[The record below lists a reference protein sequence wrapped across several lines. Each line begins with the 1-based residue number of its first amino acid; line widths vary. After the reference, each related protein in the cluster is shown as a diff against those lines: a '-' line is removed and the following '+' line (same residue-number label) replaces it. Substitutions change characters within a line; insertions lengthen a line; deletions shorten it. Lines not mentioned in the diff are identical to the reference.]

1 MNKKLLLLIA
11 FFFSFFLSYGQVA
24 SSYCFAPVNGTYVPL
39 TGATDVLGLSS
50 TKDDGFSSIF
60 PLDATTPF
68 NFVFGGVNYSQIQVS
83 SNGLMSFKNTDISEP
98 FYGKTA
104 TDISDRKPFLAPL
117 WDDLANT
124 NIPRYVVTGTAPN
137 RIFKIEWLG
146 QKWNYNASNSVISF
160 QIWLYETTNV
170 IEYIYKREGPING
183 SAAATIGIYDATDTY
198 LTLSNSSTTPTA
210 SSSTFTTSISSR
222 PANGQIYRF
231 TPPIASSSVGT
242 YTFCI
247 DNSNTLTTA
256 SVTSGRYA
264 TVNVVKGFNYTFSV
278 GNAFSSQENLIILDD
293 SNNNVSPP
301 ITASGNN
308 GASITWTATVSGAIR
323 VLLTGNCSVSGS
335 GGLTLTLNSIGN
347 TQDSQTTFGTNTW
360 VGHVYNWTG
369 TTPPGGTSPAAP
381 ATTAP
386 FTNSNYVGYYNVV
399 SESINEGFGGND
411 VCFPVL
417 SNGENRVNVRTEQ
430 FAVRYRMKSTKTG
443 CYFLNVNGDDGI
455 RVYVD
460 GVLVFNQWKEQS
472 NTTYCN
478 NLIYLNGNSDIILDY
493 YENGGGN
500 VLGFSLTPFVPSN
513 NNIAGNTE
521 INVCSGSSSGLL
533 NGSSYSG
540 CGATNTTYHWQV
552 STDNVNFTD
561 VSGATA
567 EDYTPPTVT
576 TTTVN
581 VIRYYRRMLKAFA
594 TNAASC
600 SFNTN
605 VIKVTTSP
613 SRPGTPG
620 AISGSNTPCLGA
632 TGEIYS
638 ITAVDNAISYNW
650 TLPSGWVITSGM
662 GTNSITVTV
671 GASGNVEVKA
681 VNGCGESYTQSGK
694 NIQTVPTPST
704 PGTNS
709 GFSPTCTGY
718 TAQWGYSNNATKYF
732 IDVSTDAGFS
742 SMISAYSNLDVGNVL
757 QYAITGLVP
766 NTSYYY
772 RVRASGVCGI
782 SPNSGTMTF
791 TTNPVPTI
799 PVATAGSNPGCDFF
813 TVNLNSAA
821 NATGYF
827 LDIATDSAF
836 TAFVSGYNNYNIG
849 YQTSNFFASGLPGGT
864 LYYRLRAYNSCAISS
879 YSNTIIYSTTGTV
892 GGVITQEQTICSGNQ
907 PASLVLSG
915 NTGAVVRWEKSTNS
929 VFTTGLE
936 TIANTSST
944 LTSATIG
951 NISTTTYFR
960 AVVKSGSCAEVYSVP
975 VVIAVN
981 TAPFISIA
989 KTDETCATTNDG
1001 SISPT
1006 LSGGLTN
1013 VRYIKLT
1020 QKYVN
1025 ADAWQQVAEIEA
1037 FEIFTGTNVAQ
1048 STNGASATS
1057 SSNYSSEYT
1066 APIAIDGNNSGSN
1079 NFWHSGTPN
1088 LNEWIKVDLQSGKN
1102 LDNIRIYNRTDC
1114 CSQRGQNML
1123 LELFDSSDN
1132 LIYSKTIDLYQSGAN
1147 IPVNVNVLDV
1157 SWLDGATTLNR
1168 TGQDSGAYT
1177 LNYVDAIGCSLS
1189 SPINIGTANIAAPT
1203 RGTITP
1209 ITCSVPVA
1217 SVILNNLPS
1226 AGTWTLMQS
1235 GTSTATITGTG
1246 ISATVS
1252 GLAPGT
1258 YTFSVSIGGCSASNP
1273 VVVKI
1278 DSLQETVWNGAW
1290 SNGLP
1295 NSDKKLIFNANY
1307 SQTTDLVAC
1316 SCEVTLGNVIVRS
1329 DKTLT
1334 LTNELKV
1341 SGGTLTFE
1349 NNASLVQINEDP
1361 TINSGNITYQRET
1374 VTAVDKF
1381 DYTYWSSPV
1390 SAQTLYNASP
1400 NTLWDKYMSFDAV
1413 TNNWKQENSSK
1424 VMERGVGYII
1434 RGPQNHYAPNPIGT
1448 YRANFIGVPHNGTIP
1463 VSIAATGE
1471 ASYLLGNPYPSA
1483 LDADLFLFT
1492 NKDVLD
1498 GTLYFWTHNT
1508 DIAPSGS
1515 HYIYDSD
1522 DYASYNLTG
1531 GVGTGNGIPAAS
1543 DVNPIPTIP
1552 TGEIASGQGFFAT
1565 SIAPGTVN
1573 FTNAMRLIGN
1583 VNSQFFRSNSK
1594 SKKNASFDKNRLW
1607 LNFSNTEGAFK
1618 QTLIGYVTGATN
1630 EYERTFDGISFDGNT
1645 FVDFYSV
1652 LEDKNFVIQGRT
1664 LPFLQS
1670 DQVPLGYKTTIAG
1683 TFTITI
1689 FQTDGFLT
1697 TQNVFLE
1704 DKMLGIIHNLKE
1716 SSYNF
1721 TTEKGV
1727 FNERFVLRYTDK
1739 TLAVGDFESPEET
1752 IVVYKEKNELKI
1764 KSEIETMKRVTVF
1777 DLLGK
1782 KVFEETLKDVN
1793 EFRTSNITLKN
1804 QIVIVKVVLTNGQV
1818 VAKKVSY

>member
-83 SNGLMSFKNTDISEP
+83 SNGLMSFKNTAISEP

-104 TDISDRKPFLAPL
+104 ADISDRKPFLVPL

-124 NIPRYVVTGTAPN
+124 NVPRYVVTGSAPN
-137 RIFKIEWLG
+137 RIFKIEWSG
-146 QKWNYNASNSVISF
+146 QKWNFQSLADVVSF
-160 QIWLYETTNV
+160 QVWLHETSNV
-170 IEYIYKREGPING
+170 IEYIYNRGTANING
-183 SAAATIGIYDATDTY
+183 SGAATIGIYDAADTY
-198 LTLSNSSTTPTA
+198 LTLSNSGTTPTA
-210 SSSTFTTSISSR
+210 SSSTFTTSINSR
-222 PANGQIYRF
+222 PATGQIYRF

-278 GNAFSSQENLIILDD
+278 GNAFSSQENLTILDD

-308 GASITWTATVSGAIR
+308 GTSITWTATVSGAIR

-347 TQDSQTTFGTNTW
+347 TQDSQTAFGTNTW

-381 ATTAP
+381 AITTP
-386 FTNSNYVGYYNVV
+386 FTNSNYVGYYNVA
-399 SESINEGFGGND
+399 SESINEGFGGDD
-411 VCFPVL
+411 VCFPVF
-417 SNGENRVNVRTEQ
+417 SNGVNRVNVRTEQ

-576 TTTVN
+576 TSTVN

-620 AISGSNTPCLGA
+620 AISGSNTPCVGA

-892 GGVITQEQTICSGNQ
+892 GGVITQAQTICSGNQ

-975 VVIAVN
+975 VAITVN
-981 TAPFISIA
+981 PPSVGGTVSGG
-989 KTDETCATTNDG
+989 TTVCSGIN
-1001 SISPT
+1001 STNLT
-1006 LSGGLTN
+1006 LSGHTGAVVRWESSLDNFATAGSAIANTSTTLTATN
-1013 VRYIKLT
+1013 LSATTSYRAVLQSGSCSIANSSLAT
-1020 QKYVN
+1020 VTVN
-1025 ADAWQQVAEIEA
+1025 PPSVGG
-1037 FEIFTGTNVAQ
+1037 TVSGGTTVCSGTNSTVLTLAGHIGTVVRWESSLNNFATAGSTIANTSTTMTVTNLSATTSYRAVLLSGVCAAATSGTVTVMVETNTWKVISGVAQ
-1048 STNGASATS
+1048 W
-1057 SSNYSSEYT
+1057 EK
-1066 APIAIDGNNSGSN
+1066 
-1079 NFWHSGTPN
+1079 GTPN
-1088 LNEWIKVDLQSGKN
+1088 INQSIVFEAN
-1102 LDNIRIYNRTDC
+1102 YNR
-1114 CSQRGQNML
+1114 N
-1123 LELFDSSDN
+1123 DN
-1132 LIYSKTIDLYQSGAN
+1132 LEG
-1147 IPVNVNVLDV
+1147 
-1157 SWLDGATTLNR
+1157 
-1168 TGQDSGAYT
+1168 
-1177 LNYVDAIGCSLS
+1177 
-1189 SPINIGTANIAAPT
+1189 
-1203 RGTITP
+1203 
-1209 ITCSVPVA
+1209 
-1217 SVILNNLPS
+1217 
-1226 AGTWTLMQS
+1226 
-1235 GTSTATITGTG
+1235 
-1246 ISATVS
+1246 
-1252 GLAPGT
+1252 
-1258 YTFSVSIGGCSASNP
+1258 
-1273 VVVKI
+1273 
-1278 DSLQETVWNGAW
+1278 
-1290 SNGLP
+1290 
-1295 NSDKKLIFNANY
+1295 
-1307 SQTTDLVAC
+1307 C
-1316 SCEVTLGNVIVRS
+1316 SCEVKSGNITIKNN
-1329 DKTLT
+1329 KTMT

-1349 NNASLVQINEDP
+1349 NNASLVQINDVSN
-1361 TINSGNITYQRET
+1361 TGAITYQRET

-1413 TNNWKQENSSK
+1413 NNNWIQENSSK
-1424 VMERGVGYII
+1424 VMDRGVGYII

-1483 LDADLFLFT
+1483 LDADLFLFN

-1573 FTNAMRLIGN
+1573 FTNTMRLIGN

-1607 LNFSNTEGAFK
+1607 LNFSNKEGAFK

-1652 LEDKNFVIQGRT
+1652 FEDKNFVIQGRA
-1664 LPFLQS
+1664 LPFIQS

-1683 TFTITI
+1683 AFTITI

-1716 SSYNF
+1716 SPYNF

-1727 FNERFVLRYTDK
+1727 FNERFVLRYNDK
-1739 TLAVGDFESPEET
+1739 TLGTGDFESQEKT
-1752 IVVYKEKNELKI
+1752 IVVFKEKNELKI
-1764 KSEIETMKRVTVF
+1764 KSEFETMKRVIVF